1 MRFFGW
7 LILLPFIFLFAL
19 VKFIAESCADKG
31 GLWRLLGALFAL
43 IISGAIIFVGYAVG
57 IEGFSELRDGA
68 YYQVTMPVLGWILII
83 GGGITAIT
91 GFFKSLFGQ
100 GWY

>member
-7 LILLPFIFLFAL
+7 LILLPFIFLFTL
-19 VKFIAESCADKG
+19 VKFVAESCAEKG
-31 GLWRLLGALFAL
+31 GLWRLLGFLFAL
-43 IISGAIIFVGYAVG
+43 VISGFIIYVGYITG
-57 IEGFSELRDGA
+57 FEGYTELRDGA

-91 GFFKSLFGQ
+91 GVFKSLFGQ